1 MEKTLRILDRVVT
14 ILACVLFI
22 LLLFCVSILPIA
34 KSKKYYMNQHH
45 KNDVVGILEEYTF
58 NGVTH
63 RAYDS
68 EGNEIIYCYPSD
80 YEVTWELVEKATN
93 KIIDYLYNKDVESMQ
108 FQIEHNGKEYDFFTN
123 QAIVHMVDV
132 KVLFIG
138 GINLCYLCIVLF
150 VLCVGYL
157 IYRRNYIKNYI
168 VKTYIISVIAFFA
181 VISCVILFV
190 LIDFDTAFTVFHYLI
205 FNSADAELA
214 ISFSYYDTLTNVLTA
229 EFFMTIGLTI
239 SITFVC
245 LLALSVTSC
254 LLIKKYGY
262 KLLKKEKIHNV

>member
-1 MEKTLRILDRVVT
+1 MEKVLKVLDRVVV
-14 ILACVLFI
+14 ILASVLFI
-22 LLLFCVSILPIA
+22 LLLFCLSILPIA

-45 KNDVVGILEEYTF
+45 KNDVVSILEEYTF

-63 RAYDS
+63 KQYDS
-68 EGNEIIYCYPSD
+68 EGNEHKYYYPKD
-80 YEVTWELVEKATN
+80 YEVTWELVEVATN

-108 FQIEHNGKEYDFFTN
+108 FQIEHNGEKYDFFTN

-150 VLCVGYL
+150 IICVAYL
-157 IYRRNYIKNYI
+157 IYRRNFIKNYI
-168 VKTYIISVIAFFA
+168 VKTYIISVIAFFMVILA
-181 VISCVILFV
+181 VVLFV

-214 ISFSYYDTLTNVLTA
+214 ISFSYYDTLTNVLTG

-239 SITFVC
+239 SIIFIC
-245 LLALSVTSC
+245 LLTISVVSC
-254 LLIKKYGY
+254 ILIKKFGY
-262 KLLKKEKIHNV
+262 KLLKKEMIHNV

>member
-1 MEKTLRILDRVVT
+1 MEKVFKVLDRVVV
-14 ILACVLFI
+14 IFASILFI
-22 LLLFCVSILPIA
+22 LLLFCLSILPIA

-45 KNDVVGILEEYTF
+45 KNDVVGILNEYTF
-58 NGVTH
+58 TGRKHYQT
-63 RAYDS
+63 DS
-68 EGNEIIYCYPSD
+68 EGNLYEYCYPDD
-80 YEVTWELVEKATN
+80 YEVTWNDVEIATDH
-93 KIIDYLYNKDVESMQ
+93 IIDYLYSKKVDSMQ
-108 FQIEHNGKEYDFFTN
+108 FQIEHNGEKYDFFTN

-138 GINLCYLCIVLF
+138 GISLCYLCIILF
-150 VLCVGYL
+150 VICVAYL
-157 IYRRNYIKNYI
+157 IYRRKFIKDYI

-181 VISCVILFV
+181 VIACVILFV

-239 SITFVC
+239 GIIFIC
-245 LLALSVTSC
+245 LLAVSVISS
-254 LLIKKYGY
+254 LIIKKYGY
-262 KLLKKEKIHNV
+262 KLFKKENIHNV